1 MGLQMHHSM
10 FKLELCMQIHKDSKF
25 YWRMMQKS
33 TQEID
38 VEVVDICKINMYLQC
53 KILGALVL
61 GGVLI
66 LASSTL
72 QLPPWWVG
80 LFQHAM
86 YLAQKIHAISKPF
99 TNWTPQECNE
109 VDLTSIFLWFFKYDV
124 CDLLKQYTDV
134 LKVFSVEHTQLMSC
148 RVPKNNNR
156 NVFEENFVSFCIQK

>member
-1 MGLQMHHSM
+1 MIEMGLQMHHSM
-10 FKLELCMQIHKDSKF
+10 FKLKLCMQIHKDSKF

-72 QLPPWWVG
+72 QLPP
-80 LFQHAM
+80 
-86 YLAQKIHAISKPF
+86 
-99 TNWTPQECNE
+99 
-109 VDLTSIFLWFFKYDV
+109 
-124 CDLLKQYTDV
+124 
-134 LKVFSVEHTQLMSC
+134 
-148 RVPKNNNR
+148 
-156 NVFEENFVSFCIQK
+156 